1 VRIPAGSIFLCR
13 GDVLLLAYK
22 AVISPVTA
30 LFFERTN
37 DMSELTITP
46 ELTLK
51 LQQAAREAGLSI
63 AELNAIS
70 TPETLDLLLP
80 LIKQQ
85 ANLVFHSPL
94 PVWLEVDIFPDVST
108 GKQFIE
114 VLEAVGIRDH
124 FFGFDAILPLLNIG
138 VTEPVTYELF
148 KGTLTDLGIRESI
161 PYDKLLRR
169 AETLGIH
176 DGTVP
181 LSLITTLVQLGVVK
195 KQEKQFKYH
204 ICTKTA
210 RAKWFGKEQ
219 DSVFGLANGFIPEDP
234 TDTTLAKSDVLLL
247 RRNAGPESDLIYLTE
262 EIIFSRKKANGTR
275 VRHAA

>member
-1 VRIPAGSIFLCR
+1 
-13 GDVLLLAYK
+13 
-22 AVISPVTA
+22 
-30 LFFERTN
+30 
-37 DMSELTITP
+37 MSELTITP
-46 ELTLK
+46 ELALK
-51 LQQAAREAGLSI
+51 LQQAARDVGLSI
-63 AELNAIS
+63 SELNAIS
-70 TPETLDLLLP
+70 TAETLDLLLP

-85 ANLVFHSPL
+85 AKLVFHTPL

-114 VLEAVGIRDH
+114 VLEEAGIKDH
-124 FFGFDAILPLLNIG
+124 FFGFDAILSQLNIG

-169 AETLGIH
+169 AEILSIH
-176 DGTVP
+176 DGTAP

-210 RAKWFGKEQ
+210 RANWFGQET
-219 DSVFGLANGFIPEDP
+219 DFVFSLANGFISEDP
-234 TDTTLAKSDVLLL
+234 TDTALSKSDVLLL
-247 RRNAGPESDLIYLTE
+247 WSNAGSESDLIHLTE
-262 EIIFSRKKANGTR
+262 EIIFSRKKTKGSRIHQVA
-275 VRHAA
+275 